1 MSTHRNTLQTR
12 TIKKTRPRGKDR
24 PPGIIIKKR
33 PHMVPAEKIPEHW
46 PLITGGAVGAVTVHS
61 ATSQPKSGA
70 QDVTQERVGHIEG
83 IFF

>member
-1 MSTHRNTLQTR
+1 
-12 TIKKTRPRGKDR
+12 
-24 PPGIIIKKR
+24 
-33 PHMVPAEKIPEHW
+33 MVPAEKIPEHW